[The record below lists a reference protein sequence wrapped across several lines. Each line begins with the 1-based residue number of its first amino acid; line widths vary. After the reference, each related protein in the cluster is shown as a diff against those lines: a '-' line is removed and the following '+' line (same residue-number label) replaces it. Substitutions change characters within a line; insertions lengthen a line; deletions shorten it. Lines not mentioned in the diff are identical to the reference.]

1 MFVLHIAI
9 IGLYSAGAITASI
22 LAPGRLP
29 MISPELTPLVG
40 GFVIMVAGFVHFAI
54 VQGARYRVT
63 RDHLTTM
70 REAHN
75 RLSEDVDLVYN
86 QSTQLRDAMLESSKR
101 EAKRVSDV
109 VAEVRLLQGLIEKF
123 SRKRTATASQPA
135 LAAPQGQPL
144 ADAESENIPPMP
156 PQAMVKQP
164 RPEMPAK
171 VENIDEKRALSILR
185 EGLRLDR
192 VDVYLQPVVS
202 LPQRK
207 TRYYECFT
215 RIRDDQGTVILPDQY
230 IQLARREGLV
240 TAIDNMQLFRCVQL
254 IRRTQKRKFN
264 TLFFC
269 NISHDS
275 LADEE
280 FFDDFIDF
288 VAENDDLSSMLV
300 FEFRQED
307 IQDAENVLLRKLGRL
322 ADLGFRF
329 SLDGVTH
336 FNMNYTALA
345 KAQFRFLRLDASLL
359 LDQLSQGSSEVDIR
373 DLKRRLD
380 PDGIDLIVQKIER
393 EEDLREILDFNI
405 DFGQGYLFGEPRL
418 SRDD

>member
-1 MFVLHIAI
+1 MSFLLHLAI
-9 IGLYSAGAITASI
+9 IGTYTAAAIVASVV
-22 LAPGRLP
+22 APGRIA
-29 MISPELTPLVG
+29 MVAPELTPLVG
-40 GFVIMVAGFVHFAI
+40 GFLLIIAGFVHFVI
-54 VQGARYRVT
+54 VQGFRYRVVS
-63 RDHLTTM
+63 DHFSTV
-70 REAHN
+70 REAYN
-75 RLSEDVDLVYN
+75 RLAEDVDQVYD
-86 QSTQLRDAMLESSKR
+86 QSSQLRDAMVATSKR
-101 EAKRVSDV
+101 DAKRVSDV
-109 VAEVRLLQGLIEKF
+109 IAEVRLLQGLIEKF
-123 SRKRTATASQPA
+123 PSGRA
-135 LAAPQGQPL
+135 AAPPSAIAPPVPEQETP
-144 ADAESENIPPMP
+144 ADVMPMP
-156 PQAMVKQP
+156 PPKMVNQP
-164 RPEMPAK
+164 RPDMPQI
-171 VENIDEKRALSILR
+171 VEDIDEDRALAILR

-215 RIRDDQGTVILPDQY
+215 RVRDNQGTVIVPEQY

-240 TAIDNMQLFRCVQL
+240 TAIDNMLLFRCVQL
-254 IRRTQKRKFN
+254 IRRTQKRNFS

-280 FFDDFIDF
+280 FFDDFLEF
-288 VAENDDLSSMLV
+288 VAENDDLAPMLV

-307 IQDAENVLLRKLGRL
+307 VQAADNALLRKLGRL

-336 FNMNYTALA
+336 FNMNYSALA
-345 KAQFRFLRLDASLL
+345 TAQFRFLRIDADHLL
-359 LDQLSQGSSEVDIR
+359 GQLNQGSSEVDIR

-380 PDGIDLIVQKIER
+380 REGIDLIVQKIEK
-393 EEDLREILDFNI
+393 EEDLRELLDFNI

>member
-1 MFVLHIAI
+1 MFLLHIAI
-9 IGLYSAGAITASI
+9 IGLYSAAAITAAI
-22 LAPGRLP
+22 LVPGRIP
-29 MISPELTPLVG
+29 AISPQSAPLVG
-40 GFVIMVAGFVHFAI
+40 GFVFMMAAFVHFAA
-54 VQGARYRVT
+54 VQGARHRVT
-63 RDHLTTM
+63 RG
-70 REAHN
+70 
-75 RLSEDVDLVYN
+75 RLSTMHEAFGRLSDDVDLVYN
-86 QSTQLRDAMLESSKR
+86 QSSQLRDAMVESSKR
-101 EAKRVSDV
+101 EAKRVSDM

-123 SRKRTATASQPA
+123 SRKAQPA
-135 LAAPQGQPL
+135 LAAAASSSVVEEP
-144 ADAESENIPPMP
+144 ENILPIP
-156 PQAMVKQP
+156 PQSMVKKP
-164 RPEMPAK
+164 RPDMPA
-171 VENIDEKRALSILR
+171 VAENIDEERALRILR

-215 RIRDDQGTVILPDQY
+215 RIRDDEGAVLLPDQY
-230 IQLARREGLV
+230 IELARREGLV

-275 LADEE
+275 LADAE

-300 FEFRQED
+300 FEFRQAD
-307 IQDAENVLLRKLGRL
+307 IQDADGDLLRKLGRL

-336 FNMNYTALA
+336 FNMNFTALA
-345 KAQFRFLRLDASLL
+345 TAEFRFLRLDAALL
-359 LDQLSQGSSEVDIR
+359 LDQLGQDDSEVDVR

-380 PDGIDLIVQKIER
+380 REGIDLIVQKIEK
-393 EEDLREILDFNI
+393 EEDLRELLDFNI